1 MATKAQGIEVAMLEN
16 ALLQALQEAITPSR
30 ISTDQTTLNVL
41 ARDALHPGR
50 MPGWTVTQPLCVVRP
65 EHTSEVATVIR
76 LANTYGIPVIPVG
89 GGSGLMGG
97 AASIVPGVVLDLRGL
112 QEIHIRPADRMA
124 DVGAGATIQAL
135 NQAAAPY
142 GLMCAHDPWT
152 VAVATVGGRLAPIV
166 LAIWEGNMAPWG
178 TRCWG

>member
-1 MATKAQGIEVAMLEN
+1 MLEN
-16 ALLQALQEAITPSR
+16 ALLQALQKAITPSR
-30 ISTDQTTLNVL
+30 IYTDHMTLNLL

-50 MPGWTVTQPLCVVRP
+50 MPGWAVTQPLCVVRP
-65 EHTSEVATVIR
+65 EHTSEVAAVVC

-124 DVGAGATIQAL
+124 DVSARLTIRPWYHPAGAD
-135 NQAAAPY
+135 
-142 GLMCAHDPWT
+142 GLMCRNVPWT
-152 VAVATVGGRLAPIV
+152 VAVATIGCT
-166 LAIWEGNMAPWG
+166 M
-178 TRCWG
+178 